1 MCHSELVFNLQGIR
15 KHVKRAHDLTLD
27 GYREAYSAFTGGAQ
41 VKKGRPAKPR
51 TGEEDEEG
59 EKVSSENCLFHEM
72 DDNKQEAEDDDDDEE
87 GGDDDNDDD
96 QHEDHGDHDD
106 Q

>member
-1 MCHSELVFNLQGIR
+1 M
-15 KHVKRAHDLTLD
+15 KRAHDLTLD

-72 DDNKQEAEDDDDDEE
+72 DDNKQEAEADDDDEE

-96 QHEDHGDHDD
+96 HDD